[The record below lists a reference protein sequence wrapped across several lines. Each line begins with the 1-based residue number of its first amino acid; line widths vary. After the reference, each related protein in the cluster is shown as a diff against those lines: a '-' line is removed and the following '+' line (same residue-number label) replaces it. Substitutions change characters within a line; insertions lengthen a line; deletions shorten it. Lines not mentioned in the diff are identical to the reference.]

1 VTSRTLLGGRV
12 PEVASPSPQAD
23 RRRRWLT
30 GGEVALAVVLASLT
44 FVVHNVSYVLTQ
56 PLWLDEAWVADSTR
70 APLHLVTW
78 LTSSTPLGWT
88 LLLRLVPGSGEQ
100 RFRLVTLAF
109 SALAVLV
116 AYVLG
121 RELRLMR
128 IVTPLL
134 VAASVLL
141 APVLLF
147 DDELKQYTAEAC
159 ASVVVLLLVA
169 RVETSWSRGRLV
181 ALATVSGFALL
192 FTNTVIFVG
201 AAAMA
206 SLALVA
212 LAQRRWRNLAEA
224 AVAGAVMLAIQGGIY
239 LAIDKPHQIPSLA
252 AYWRANYIPHNKGM
266 HAVFSFLRHHGA
278 PVTPYLGFHASVVSL
293 VLALGGIATLVRI
306 HRPALALTT
315 PLTIVAVMI
324 ASTFRKY
331 PFLNLR
337 TSTFWLIMVVV
348 LMAIGAAGAVHAL
361 QSRNVLM
368 AAAVAVAALGFWC
381 YSTSGYVRSTVLPN
395 QNVRAEI
402 AYFNA
407 HYRSGDIL
415 VLGYTT
421 TFEFAYYEPRI
432 TPTYRHVSSLSTGF
446 LPTYPNVSW
455 IVEVMNN
462 HPAGAITA
470 WHAAQLKAAQHPGAR
485 IWIILTRQPA
495 QLLEWHTLLEGSNAS
510 FVSLGGPEPLVLV
523 PNA

>member
-1 VTSRTLLGGRV
+1 MTSRTLPTRA
-12 PEVASPSPQAD
+12 PDVAAESPQSD
-23 RRRRWLT
+23 RGKRWLSL
-30 GGEVALAVVLASLT
+30 GEVAIAAALASLT
-44 FVVHNVSYVLTQ
+44 FLVHNVSYVLTQ

-109 SALAVLV
+109 AALAVLV
-116 AYVLG
+116 AYALG
-121 RELRLMR
+121 RELGLMR

-141 APVLLF
+141 APALLF

-159 ASVVVLLLVA
+159 ASIVVLLLVA
-169 RVETSWSRGRLV
+169 RVETSWSRRRLV
-181 ALATVSGFALL
+181 VLATVSGVALL
-192 FTNTVIFVG
+192 FTNTVMFVG
-201 AAAMA
+201 VAAVA

-212 LAQRRWRNLAEA
+212 LAQRRWKNLAEVA
-224 AVAGAVMLAIQGGIY
+224 TAGAIMLAIQGAIY

-252 AYWRANYIPHNKGM
+252 AYWRANYIPHNEGM
-266 HAVFSFLRHHGA
+266 QAVFSFFKLHGA

-293 VLALGGIATLVRI
+293 VLALGGIATLIWV
-306 HRPALALTT
+306 HRTALALTT

-331 PFLNLR
+331 PFLDLR

-348 LMAIGAAGAVHAL
+348 LMAIGAAGAVRLL
-361 QSRNVLM
+361 QSRSVL
-368 AAAVAVAALGFWC
+368 VAVVVATAALGFWC
-381 YSTSGYVRSTVLPN
+381 YSTSGYVRSTVLPT
-395 QNVRAEI
+395 QDVRAQI

-407 HYRSGDIL
+407 HHRTGDIL
-415 VLGYTT
+415 VLSYTT

-432 TPTYRHVSSLSTGF
+432 MPTYRHISYAATGF

-455 IVEVMNN
+455 IVDVMNN
-462 HPAGAITA
+462 YPADVITA
-470 WHAAQLKAAQHPGAR
+470 WHAAQVKAAQHPGAR
-485 IWIILTRQPA
+485 IWIILPGQPA
-495 QLLEWHTLLEGSNAS
+495 QLNEWDTLLVGRDAS
-510 FVSLGGPEPLVLV
+510 FLPVGGPQPLVLV
-523 PNA
+523 PSA

>member
-1 VTSRTLLGGRV
+1 
-12 PEVASPSPQAD
+12 
-23 RRRRWLT
+23 
-30 GGEVALAVVLASLT
+30 VLASLT

-212 LAQRRWRNLAEA
+212 LAQRRWRNLAEV
-224 AVAGAVMLAIQGGIY
+224 AVAGAVMLAIQGAIY
-239 LAIDKPHQIPSLA
+239 LGIDRAHQIPSLA

-266 HAVFSFLRHHGA
+266 HAVFSFLRHQGA

-293 VLALGGIATLVRI
+293 VLALGGIATLIWMR
-306 HRPALALTT
+306 RTALALTT

-331 PFLNLR
+331 PFLDLR

-348 LMAIGAAGAVHAL
+348 LMAIGTAGAVRL
-361 QSRNVLM
+361 IQSRSAV
-368 AAAVAVAALGFWC
+368 VAVVVAIAALGFWS
-381 YSTSGYVRSTVLPN
+381 YSTSGYVRSTVLPK
-395 QNVRAEI
+395 QDVRAQI

-407 HYRSGDIL
+407 HHRTGDIL
-415 VLGYTT
+415 VLSYTT
-421 TFEFAYYEPRI
+421 TFEFAYYEPGI
-432 TPTYRHVSSLSTGF
+432 TPTYRHISYTATGF
-446 LPTYPNVSW
+446 LPTYPNVNW
-455 IVEVMNN
+455 IVDVMNN
-462 HPAGAITA
+462 HPGDVITA
-470 WHAAQLKAAQHPGAR
+470 WHAAQIKAAQHAGAR
-485 IWIILTRQPA
+485 IWIILTDQPA
-495 QLLEWHTLLEGSNAS
+495 QLREWQTLLKGSNAS
-510 FVSLGGPEPLVLV
+510 YVPVGGPEPLVLV
-523 PNA
+523 PGSS